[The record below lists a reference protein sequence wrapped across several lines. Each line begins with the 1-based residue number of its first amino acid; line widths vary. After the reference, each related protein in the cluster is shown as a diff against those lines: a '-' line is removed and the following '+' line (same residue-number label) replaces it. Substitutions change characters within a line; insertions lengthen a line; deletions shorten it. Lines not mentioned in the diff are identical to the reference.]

1 MVAPSQPLAEHMK
14 FKYILSADGYSTA
27 WRRVPFVLFSNSLLF
42 KTMSSNVQWF
52 YDKIIPGEHFVSIKD
67 DLSDMFTQM
76 EEMNKN
82 DAKAK

>member
-1 MVAPSQPLAEHMK
+1 
-14 FKYILSADGYSTA
+14 
-27 WRRVPFVLFSNSLLF
+27 
-42 KTMSSNVQWF
+42 MSSNVQWF